1 MKRLVFL
8 CAVMCTMFVFTSCNN
23 GEPTTPNGDDITPI
37 EPFTVLVPQ
46 AAWPLTDTQLSQAS
60 KMNDFA
66 FQLLRQSQKSGE
78 SQVLSPLSVD
88 YALAMVALGAEGV
101 TRDAIVKALGYDAK
115 DPQVLHNLMASLMA
129 YLPSVD
135 ENVKFNL
142 ANAFYLNASRKELSL
157 NPDYKKVLQEN
168 YKAACEAVKTDTQEG
183 IDQINGWCS
192 KQTDEFIPKVFDY
205 PLSEANVCLFI
216 NAIYFKGDWYAPFN
230 SAKTR
235 ERDFKQEDGT
245 NVKVQSMFNETP
257 LSYAESELFQ
267 AVRLP
272 YGKTDE
278 NGVAMGNPS
287 SFGMTILLP
296 CEGKTTADI
305 LSWLTSERFADLS
318 KEMKTSDVV
327 ISLPRFETN
336 VKTDLMSAFEQLKLP
351 FNCNDLRG
359 MVLSNG
365 EPRGL
370 SVSDAFQCARIRVD
384 EKGTEAGAVTV
395 INFTDGMPI
404 NNRKAFIAD
413 HPFVYLLT
421 EEKTGTILFV
431 GTYHGK

>member
-66 FQLLRQSQKSGE
+66 FQFLRQSQKSGE
-78 SQVLSPLSVD
+78 SLVLSPLSVD

-115 DPQVLHNLMASLMA
+115 DPQALHNLMASLMA

-135 ENVKFNL
+135 ENVKINL

-205 PLSEANVCLFI
+205 PLSKDNVCLFI
-216 NAIYFKGDWYAPFN
+216 NALYFKGNWFFPFDPDYTHEQN
-230 SAKTR
+230 
-235 ERDFKQEDGT
+235 FKCENGE
-245 NVKVQSMFNETP
+245 NVMVPSMINNTH
-257 LSYAESELFQ
+257 LAYGESELFQ

-272 YGKTDE
+272 FGRTDE
-278 NGVAMGNPS
+278 RGNGIDAPS

-305 LSWLTSERFADLS
+305 LS
-318 KEMKTSDVV
+318 MKTADVV
-327 ISLPRFETN
+327 ICLPRFETN
-336 VKTDLMSAFEQLKLP
+336 VKTNLLDAFEQLKLP

-404 NNRKAFIAD
+404 NQKVFNAD

-421 EEKTGTILFV
+421 EEQTGTILFV

>member
-101 TRDAIVKALGYDAK
+101 TRDAIVKALGYDVK
-115 DPQVLHNLMASLMA
+115 EPQALHNLMASLMA

-135 ENVKFNL
+135 ENVKINL

-205 PLSEANVCLFI
+205 PLSKDNVCLFI
-216 NAIYFKGDWYAPFN
+216 NALYFKGNWFFPFN
-230 SAKTR
+230 PDYTHEKN
-235 ERDFKQEDGT
+235 FKCENGE
-245 NVKVQSMFNETP
+245 NVMVPSMINNTH
-257 LSYAESELFQ
+257 LAYGESELFQ

-272 YGKTDE
+272 FGRTDE
-278 NGVAMGNPS
+278 RGNGIDAPS

-351 FNCNDLRG
+351 FNGNDLRG

-370 SVSDAFQCARIRVD
+370 SVSDAFQCARIKVD

-395 INFTDGMPI
+395 VVTDGSMPI
-404 NNRKAFIAD
+404 NRKAFIAD

>member
-46 AAWPLTDTQLSQAS
+46 ANWPLTDTQLSQAS

-78 SQVLSPLSVD
+78 SLVLSPLSVD

-115 DPQVLHNLMASLMA
+115 DPQALHNLMASLMA

-135 ENVKFNL
+135 ENVKINL

-205 PLSEANVCLFI
+205 PLSVDNVCLFI

-230 SAKTR
+230 SANTR

-351 FNCNDLRG
+351 FNGNDLRG

-370 SVSDAFQCARIRVD
+370 SVSDAFQCARIKVD

-395 INFTDGMPI
+395 VDFTDSSMPI
-404 NNRKAFIAD
+404 NRKAFIAD

>member
-78 SQVLSPLSVD
+78 SLVLSPLSVD

-115 DPQVLHNLMASLMA
+115 DPQALHNLMASLMA

-135 ENVKFNL
+135 ENVKINL

-205 PLSEANVCLFI
+205 PLSKDNVCLFI
-216 NAIYFKGDWYAPFN
+216 NALYFKGNWFFPFN
-230 SAKTR
+230 PDYTHEKN
-235 ERDFKQEDGT
+235 FKCENGE
-245 NVKVQSMFNETP
+245 NVMVPSMINNTH
-257 LSYAESELFQ
+257 LAYGESELFQ

-272 YGKTDE
+272 FGRTDE
-278 NGVAMGNPS
+278 RGNGIDAPS

-351 FNCNDLRG
+351 FNGNDLRG

-370 SVSDAFQCARIRVD
+370 SVSDAFQCARIKVD

-395 INFTDGMPI
+395 VDFTDGSMPI
-404 NNRKAFIAD
+404 NRKAFIAD

>member
-1 MKRLVFL
+1 MKRLTIL
-8 CAVMCTMFVFTSCNN
+8 CAMMCTMYVFTSCSNE
-23 GEPTTPNGDDITPI
+23 EPTNPNDNDNTPV

-46 AAWPLTDTQLSQAS
+46 ANWPLTETQMLQGSR
-60 KMNDFA
+60 MNDFA
-66 FQLLRQSQKSGE
+66 FQLFRQLQKPNE
-78 SQVLSPLSVD
+78 SLVLSPLSVD
-88 YALAMVALGAEGV
+88 YALAMVALGAEGE
-101 TRDAIVKALGYDAK
+101 TRDAIVKALGYDVK
-115 DPQVLHNLMASLMA
+115 EPQALHNLMASLMA

-142 ANAFYLNASRKELSL
+142 ANAFYLNASRKELSI

-168 YKAACEAVKTDTQEG
+168 YKADCEAVGTDTQEG
-183 IDQINGWCS
+183 VDQINGWCS
-192 KQTDEFIPKVFDY
+192 KQTDGFIPKVFDY
-205 PLSEANVCLFI
+205 PLSKDNVCLFI
-216 NAIYFKGDWYAPFN
+216 NALYFKGNWFFPFDPDYTHEQN
-230 SAKTR
+230 
-235 ERDFKQEDGT
+235 FKCENGE
-245 NVKVQSMFNETP
+245 NVMVPSMINNTH
-257 LSYAESELFQ
+257 LAYGESELFQ

-272 YGKTDE
+272 FGRTDE
-278 NGVAMGNPS
+278 RGDGIDAPS

-305 LSWLTSERFADLS
+305 LSWLTSEHFADLS
-318 KEMKTSDVV
+318 KEMKTADVV
-327 ISLPRFETN
+327 ICLPRFETN
-336 VKTDLMSAFEQLKLP
+336 VKTNLLDAFEQLKLP

>member
-101 TRDAIVKALGYDAK
+101 TRDAIVKALGYDVK
-115 DPQVLHNLMASLMA
+115 EPQALHNLMASLMA

-135 ENVKFNL
+135 ENVKINL

-205 PLSEANVCLFI
+205 PLSKDNVCLFI
-216 NAIYFKGDWYAPFN
+216 NALYFKGNWFFPFN
-230 SAKTR
+230 PDYTHEKN
-235 ERDFKQEDGT
+235 FKCENGE
-245 NVKVQSMFNETP
+245 NVMVPSMINNTH
-257 LSYAESELFQ
+257 LAYGESELFQ

-272 YGKTDE
+272 FGRTDE
-278 NGVAMGNPS
+278 RGNGIDAPS

-351 FNCNDLRG
+351 FNGNDLRG

-370 SVSDAFQCARIRVD
+370 SVSDAIQCARIKVD

-395 INFTDGMPI
+395 VVTDGSMPI
-404 NNRKAFIAD
+404 NRKAFIAD

>member
-66 FQLLRQSQKSGE
+66 FQLFRQLQKPNE
-78 SQVLSPLSVD
+78 SLVLSPLSVD

-115 DPQVLHNLMASLMA
+115 DPQALHNLMASLMA

-135 ENVKFNL
+135 ENVKINL

-168 YKAACEAVKTDTQEG
+168 YKADCEAVKTDTQEG

-205 PLSEANVCLFI
+205 PLSKDNVCLFI
-216 NAIYFKGDWYAPFN
+216 NALYFKGNWFFPFN
-230 SAKTR
+230 PDYTHEKN
-235 ERDFKQEDGT
+235 FKCENGE
-245 NVKVQSMFNETP
+245 NVMVPSMINNTH
-257 LSYAESELFQ
+257 LAYGESELFQ

-272 YGKTDE
+272 FGRTDE
-278 NGVAMGNPS
+278 RGNGIDAPS

-351 FNCNDLRG
+351 FNGNDLRG

-370 SVSDAFQCARIRVD
+370 SLADAFQCARIKVD

-395 INFTDGMPI
+395 VDFTDGSMPI
-404 NNRKAFIAD
+404 NRKAFIAD

>member
-78 SQVLSPLSVD
+78 SLVLSPLSVD

-115 DPQVLHNLMASLMA
+115 DPQALHNLMASLMA

-205 PLSEANVCLFI
+205 PLSGDNVCLFI
-216 NAIYFKGDWYAPFN
+216 NALYFKGDWFFPFDPDYTHEQN
-230 SAKTR
+230 
-235 ERDFKQEDGT
+235 FKCENGE
-245 NVKVQSMFNETP
+245 NVMVPSMINNTH
-257 LSYAESELFQ
+257 LAYGESELFQ

-272 YGKTDE
+272 FGRTDE
-278 NGVAMGNPS
+278 RGNG
-287 SFGMTILLP
+287 ID
-296 CEGKTTADI
+296 GKTTADI

-351 FNCNDLRG
+351 FNGNDLRG

-370 SVSDAFQCARIRVD
+370 SVSDAFQCARIKVD

-395 INFTDGMPI
+395 VDFTDGSMPI
-404 NNRKAFIAD
+404 NRKAFIAD

>member
-46 AAWPLTDTQLSQAS
+46 TAWPLTDTQLSQAS

-78 SQVLSPLSVD
+78 SLVLSPLSVD

-115 DPQVLHNLMASLMA
+115 DPQALHNLMASLMA

-135 ENVKFNL
+135 ENVKINL

-205 PLSEANVCLFI
+205 PLSGDNVCLFI

-336 VKTDLMSAFEQLKLP
+336 VKTDLMSAFKQLKLP

-365 EPRGL
+365 KPRSL
-370 SVSDAFQCARIRVD
+370 DLADAFQCARIKVD

-395 INFTDGMPI
+395 VDFSDGMPI

>member
-78 SQVLSPLSVD
+78 SLVLSPLSVD

-115 DPQVLHNLMASLMA
+115 DPQALHNLMASLMA

-135 ENVKFNL
+135 ENVKINL

-205 PLSEANVCLFI
+205 PLSKDNVCLFI
-216 NAIYFKGDWYAPFN
+216 NALYFKGNWFFPFN
-230 SAKTR
+230 PDYTHEKN
-235 ERDFKQEDGT
+235 FKCENGE
-245 NVKVQSMFNETP
+245 NVMVPSMINNTH
-257 LSYAESELFQ
+257 LAYGESELFQ

-272 YGKTDE
+272 FGRTDE
-278 NGVAMGNPS
+278 RGNGIDAPS

-351 FNCNDLRG
+351 FNGNDLRG

-370 SVSDAFQCARIRVD
+370 SVSDAIQCARIKVD

-395 INFTDGMPI
+395 VVTDGSMPI
-404 NNRKAFIAD
+404 NRKAFIAD